1 MAQGRQGARHGSAR
15 PAALKELGSCGPCFG
30 SSVLPE
36 EVSCGVTEIL
46 RPRVAPARD
55 KGWTSRGLA
64 GSASVALS
72 YRRGYRLDRPTEVQR
87 PLVALVHDVARAE
100 PDERGSRPAGRDD
113 SRVEADGAAE
123 GHAAGRYR
131 PAGERVRRR
140 AWRRSCCRGPHA
152 AGRAES
158 RVGADAGESRVA
170 IAGEAGAELGGRRGS
185 GSPWLHLRP
194 VRRSPGDRRRER
206 VVRCGPGRHAAG
218 RGERGVEAVAD
229 AERRWR
235 SKRWP
240 QGVLLWRGCG
250 GAFGQE
256 SVPMCRGEC

>member
-1 MAQGRQGARHGSAR
+1 M
-15 PAALKELGSCGPCFG
+15 
-30 SSVLPE
+30 
-36 EVSCGVTEIL
+36 
-46 RPRVAPARD
+46 
-55 KGWTSRGLA
+55 
-64 GSASVALS
+64 
-72 YRRGYRLDRPTEVQR
+72 DRPTEVQR
-87 PLVALVHDVARAE
+87 PLVARVHDVARAE

-131 PAGERVRRR
+131 
-140 AWRRSCCRGPHA
+140 
-152 AGRAES
+152 RAES

-206 VVRCGPGRHAAG
+206 VVRGGPGRHAAG

-229 AERRWR
+229 TERRWR

>member
-1 MAQGRQGARHGSAR
+1 MELPRSFGRGSLRRATR
-15 PAALKELGSCGPCFG
+15 AGRVGVLRAL
-30 SSVLPE
+30 
-36 EVSCGVTEIL
+36 L
-46 RPRVAPARD
+46 R
-55 KGWTSRGLA
+55 
-64 GSASVALS
+64 VALS
-72 YRRGYRLDRPTEVQR
+72 YRRGYRVDRPTEVQR
-87 PLVALVHDVARAE
+87 PLVARVHDVARAE

-131 PAGERVRRR
+131 
-140 AWRRSCCRGPHA
+140 
-152 AGRAES
+152 RAES

-218 RGERGVEAVAD
+218 RGERGVEAFAD
-229 AERRWR
+229 TERRWR

-240 QGVLLWRGCG
+240 QGVPLWRGCG